1 MIKKEKSKK
10 NKKDKK
16 KLNKKDENLVKKNDE
31 EKNVF
36 NSNPHDISNIGD
48 VSITVPRI
56 IYRDLSIT
64 KDDM

>member
-1 MIKKEKSKK
+1 M
-10 NKKDKK
+10 
-16 KLNKKDENLVKKNDE
+16 NKKDENLVKKNDE

-48 VSITVPRI
+48 VSITVPRV